1 MFSDRMITRTAFFIL
16 AASLVSCS
24 SYRRYAGMVEAAGQ
38 VSLSV
43 SDEMPEASEKSD
55 GKEYVDSVDV
65 SDGPV
70 IMNAIRDTETGE
82 MTATDVIT
90 ASKVVARFRNVAE
103 RAGKISFSFDITVP
117 EGMIASEYQL
127 RFSPLIETS
136 SGNIPLDPVFI
147 TGSAYRKRQLR
158 GYERYREFLES
169 IITDSTAFIR
179 KEQLETFLKRYYPE
193 TAAMKTDS
201 SYVPEP
207 LAQNL
212 FGVSQAEALR
222 HYTDMMRKRR
232 NDKRMDS
239 KEEMFRKYVKS
250 PVINEV
256 VLDTV
261 MSAGDGSLMYRYTHT
276 MAAGPGMRKL
286 SVSLGGSVYR
296 DGKLVM
302 QMPSPE
308 KLTYY
313 ISSLSTLADNS
324 TRYVFKVVDRVVTDH
339 TEAFLDFAKG
349 CTELDTLS
357 EGNSSELR
365 RIRKCFHDVA
375 VRKDLV
381 LDSVIVTATCS
392 PEGTWEYNARLA
404 ERRSMSVRSY
414 IMDKVKGLEMTQVRS
429 RSVPENWDHLVR
441 MVSGD
446 TVMSSTARESVIA
459 YAAMTDKDEAE
470 RKISSMPEYLYMR
483 ESIYPRLR
491 TVTFSFHLHR
501 TGVKKDTIHTRVV
514 DTLYMK
520 GLMALKNLDYKT
532 AATILASYGDYNSAL
547 ALASSG
553 YNDSALSILSG
564 MKITDARTDY
574 LEAILLARIGETD
587 RALISFRRSVQ
598 KDPSMRHRANLDPE
612 LSEVVRKNEGDTYL
626 QL

>member
-1 MFSDRMITRTAFFIL
+1 MA
-16 AASLVSCS
+16 
-24 SYRRYAGMVEAAGQ
+24 EAAGQ

-239 KEEMFRKYVKS
+239 KEEMFRKS
-250 PVINEV
+250 
-256 VLDTV
+256 
-261 MSAGDGSLMYRYTHT
+261 
-276 MAAGPGMRKL
+276 L
-286 SVSLGGSVYR
+286 SV
-296 DGKLVM
+296 
-302 QMPSPE
+302 
-308 KLTYY
+308 
-313 ISSLSTLADNS
+313 
-324 TRYVFKVVDRVVTDH
+324 
-339 TEAFLDFAKG
+339 
-349 CTELDTLS
+349 
-357 EGNSSELR
+357 
-365 RIRKCFHDVA
+365 
-375 VRKDLV
+375 
-381 LDSVIVTATCS
+381 
-392 PEGTWEYNARLA
+392 
-404 ERRSMSVRSY
+404 
-414 IMDKVKGLEMTQVRS
+414 
-429 RSVPENWDHLVR
+429 
-441 MVSGD
+441 
-446 TVMSSTARESVIA
+446 
-459 YAAMTDKDEAE
+459 
-470 RKISSMPEYLYMR
+470 
-483 ESIYPRLR
+483 
-491 TVTFSFHLHR
+491 
-501 TGVKKDTIHTRVV
+501 
-514 DTLYMK
+514 
-520 GLMALKNLDYKT
+520 
-532 AATILASYGDYNSAL
+532 
-547 ALASSG
+547 
-553 YNDSALSILSG
+553 
-564 MKITDARTDY
+564 
-574 LEAILLARIGETD
+574 
-587 RALISFRRSVQ
+587 
-598 KDPSMRHRANLDPE
+598 
-612 LSEVVRKNEGDTYL
+612 
-626 QL
+626 